1 MQTAQTNLIRKQFL
15 ISESQ
20 IKKLDRLV
28 KSTKVQGGKTSAA
41 KIVKNAIDAYNPDD
55 ATDDLEASELI
66 GLVHTRLQEAIKA
79 TKKANRVVAAGLK
92 KLSERTIAID
102 KRVVRLETLVEVA
115 RSQPSNLAITE

>member
-20 IKKLDRLV
+20 IEKLDRLV
-28 KSTKVQGGKTSAA
+28 KSTKAQGKKTSAA
-41 KIVKNAIDAYNPDD
+41 EMVRNAIDAYNPDD
-55 ATDDLEASELI
+55 ATNDLEASELI

>member
-1 MQTAQTNLIRKQFL
+1 MGKNPGMNKKLAHAVVYAYYICKINIPEKTTMQTAQTNLIRKQFL

-28 KSTKVQGGKTSAA
+28 KSTTAQGKKTSAA
-41 KIVKNAIDAYNPDD
+41 EMVRNAIDAYNPDG
-55 ATDDLEASELI
+55 ATNDLEASELI

-92 KLSERTIAID
+92 ELS
-102 KRVVRLETLVEVA
+102 
-115 RSQPSNLAITE
+115 

>member
-20 IKKLDRLV
+20 IEKLDRLV
-28 KSTKVQGGKTSAA
+28 KFTKAQGKKTSAA
-41 KIVKNAIDAYNPDD
+41 EIVRNAIDAYDHEG
-55 ATDDLEASELI
+55 ATNDLEASELI

-92 KLSERTIAID
+92 ELS
-102 KRVVRLETLVEVA
+102 KVRV
-115 RSQPSNLAITE
+115 